1 MAVVAT
7 GFFDGVHIGH
17 RLVLDTLVETARVR
31 GEQSVVITFWPHPR
45 IVLQDD
51 ALGLRLL
58 NTSEEKVA
66 LLRSLGVDR
75 VEVLPFTK
83 EFSMMGAEEYMRD
96 YVKGRFGGT
105 AMLLGYDN
113 RIGHEPLTPAQTQDV
128 AARLGLEV
136 IRTDKVSSVGIAVS
150 STKIRAALAS
160 GDVALA
166 SRFLCYDY
174 TISGEVVHGKKLGR
188 TIGFPTAN
196 ISPDPLKLIPA
207 EGVYSSRVRIGLR
220 QFLGMTNIAY
230 DGGIETHI
238 FDFDE
243 DIYGHTISVEFVS
256 RIRGEKN
263 FSSLEELKNQL
274 REDEMKIKLIFD
286 HENN

>member
-243 DIYGHTISVEFVS
+243 DIYGQTVSVEFVS
-256 RIRGEKN
+256 RIRDEKN

>member
-174 TISGEVVHGKKLGR
+174 SISGEVVHGKKLGR

-207 EGVYSSRVRIGLR
+207 EGVYSSRVRLGSRL
-220 QFLGMTNIAY
+220 FHGMTNIAY